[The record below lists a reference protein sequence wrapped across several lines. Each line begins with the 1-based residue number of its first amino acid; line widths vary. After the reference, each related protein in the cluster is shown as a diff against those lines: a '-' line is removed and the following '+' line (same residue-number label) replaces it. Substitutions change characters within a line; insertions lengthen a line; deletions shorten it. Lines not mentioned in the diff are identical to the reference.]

1 VSSDPFL
8 RCKPGVPSRRL
19 GTAHALKSRDEIVD
33 DVSEVMVMRMRNTL
47 VLLVAT
53 AFLGVVPGNAAD
65 SALRIEVTPRISNA
79 PAQVRIR
86 AIVTPSAENRG
97 LRIVADSG
105 DFYRSSYVPLDGDH
119 AALVTETSFKNLPGG
134 DYEIS
139 VAVLD
144 AQGHTTNVDRRTVMV
159 TSSGLR

>member
-1 VSSDPFL
+1 
-8 RCKPGVPSRRL
+8 
-19 GTAHALKSRDEIVD
+19 
-33 DVSEVMVMRMRNTL
+33 MRMRNTL

-86 AIVTPSAENRG
+86 AMVAPNAENRG

-105 DFYRSSYVPLDGDH
+105 DYYRSSTLPLDGDN
-119 AALVTETSFKNLPGG
+119 AALITETSFKNLPGG
-134 DYEIS
+134 EYEIS

-144 AQGHTTNVDRRTVMV
+144 AQGHASNVDRRTLMV